1 MVCTKQHFSQFFLL
15 EINFG
20 MLGPK
25 NVEQS
30 RITFSMEKN
39 GLICNSLKLNHKF
52 CMKLETKSFTVIN
65 ANITK
70 KKQHWQQKQGWIYGC
85 RSRVWVSRGSDEKD

>member
-1 MVCTKQHFSQFFLL
+1 
-15 EINFG
+15 

-39 GLICNSLKLNHKF
+39 GLICNSLKLHHKF

-70 KKQHWQQKQGWIYGC
+70 KAALVTKTRVDTRLPKSGVGGQGQ
-85 RSRVWVSRGSDEKD
+85 

>member
-1 MVCTKQHFSQFFLL
+1 MACTKQHFSQFFLL

-39 GLICNSLKLNHKF
+39 GLICNSLKLHHKF
-52 CMKLETKSFTVIN
+52 CMKPESKSFTVIN

-70 KKQHWQQKQGWIYGC
+70 KNSIGNKNKAEYMAAGVACG
-85 RSRVWVSRGSDEKD
+85 

>member
-1 MVCTKQHFSQFFLL
+1 
-15 EINFG
+15 

-25 NVEQS
+25 NVEKS

-39 GLICNSLKLNHKF
+39 KLICNSLKLHHKF

-70 KKQHWQQKQGWIYGC
+70 KTALATKTRLDIWLPK
-85 RSRVWVSRGSDEKD
+85 SRVGEQGQ